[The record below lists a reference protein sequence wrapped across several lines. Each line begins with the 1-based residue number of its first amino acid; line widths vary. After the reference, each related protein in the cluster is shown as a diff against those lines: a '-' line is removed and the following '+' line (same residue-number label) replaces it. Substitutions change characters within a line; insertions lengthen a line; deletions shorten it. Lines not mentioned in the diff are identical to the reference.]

1 MKVILCITS
10 NPDSD
15 QISNKLLEQGYRVTK
30 FASTAG
36 FFGGGTTTLMIGLK
50 DALVKSA
57 LDIIRDHFPPPQD
70 QEDKKLE
77 ATIYVLDTLGFDQ
90 I

>member
-10 NPDSD
+10 NPNSD
-15 QISNKLLEQGYRVTK
+15 QISTNLIKNGYRVTK

-36 FFGGGTTTLMIGLK
+36 FFGGGTTTLMIGLA
-50 DALVKSA
+50 DELVQSA
-57 LDIIRDHFPPPQD
+57 LEIIRSHFPAPQ
-70 QEDKKLE
+70 ESSDKKLE

>member
-1 MKVILCITS
+1 MKVILCIAS
-10 NPDSD
+10 NPNSD
-15 QISNKLLEQGYRVTK
+15 QISSKLLENGYRVTK

-36 FFGGGTTTLMIGLK
+36 FFGGGTTTLMIGLTE
-50 DALVKSA
+50 DLVPSA
-57 LDIIRDHFPPPQD
+57 LEIIRSHFPPP
-70 QEDKKLE
+70 ENENEVKLE

>member
-10 NPDSD
+10 SPNSD
-15 QISNKLLEQGYRVTK
+15 QISSKLLEKGYRVTK

-36 FFGGGTTTLMIGLK
+36 FFGGGTTTLMIGLNE
-50 DALVKSA
+50 DLVPSA
-57 LDIIRDHFPPPQD
+57 LDIIRSHFSPPQ
-70 QEDKKLE
+70 QSNQGKLE